1 MVSGVDIDR
10 EANSALNRFFLS
22 DFNPDAGARVG
33 DNVVWIG
40 YRGADASKGFSTLT
54 AIIGVTPSHEP
65 ESQDIGDR
73 LEAFTRLDANIRVA
87 GDPDTIREAQRRWTI
102 DQPLSPIAL
111 KVRRLS
117 QTYDNWFLLVK
128 PFSVFAA
135 MPADVADTTGPPQK
149 YRHDLIDAVEEISG
163 GVRFGTI
170 NEFDLEAVFRDSE
183 DSWAAATLARWLPGI
198 LQLEQPNTHSPTI
211 LVDAIEDLNIYADGT
226 RVTISLRI
234 PEDKAR
240 SLLDARQ

>member
-1 MVSGVDIDR
+1 MDW
-10 EANSALNRFFLS
+10 LQ
-22 DFNPDAGARVG
+22 
-33 DNVVWIG
+33 
-40 YRGADASKGFSTLT
+40 RGADATKGFSTLT
-54 AIIGVTPSHEP
+54 AIIGATPSHEP

-117 QTYDNWFLLVK
+117 QSYDNWFLLVK

-170 NEFDLEAVFRDSE
+170 NEFYLEASFETQKTPGLQPLFRVGCRE
-183 DSWAAATLARWLPGI
+183 FYNWNNPTLIRRPYWSTLSKTSTSMPMERGLRYRYAYRKTKLDPC
-198 LQLEQPNTHSPTI
+198 LTHSSS
-211 LVDAIEDLNIYADGT
+211 GRSST
-226 RVTISLRI
+226 RGP
-234 PEDKAR
+234 PESKQRQQA
-240 SLLDARQ
+240 LLL